1 MIVYRLRASWTQIL
15 QKEFLMSQTST
26 TAAPDRHS
34 LPIIRADYH
43 MHTAFSADSSTPMEE
58 QIQAAVSA
66 GLSAVCF
73 TEHVDLDSPFR
84 NAPENDT
91 EGDFHI
97 DYSRYRETFLRLK
110 EQYAEKIQL
119 LFGLE
124 MGLNTNC
131 ASEIEDYIN
140 AHPELDFVIGSTH
153 SARDRMDPYYDSFFD
168 ASCDPYRDYFETALA
183 NMRTFCR
190 TNVFDSYGH
199 LDYILRCGPRSADG
213 SCKERTS
220 SYLYAQYADL
230 IDPLLKE
237 LISQGKAL
245 ELNTS
250 PLKKGFPETNPGKAI
265 LKRYYELGGRLITIG
280 SDAHVPAAVGYGFDT
295 AAELLTECGFTQYV
309 TYEKR
314 QPIRHEF

>member
-1 MIVYRLRASWTQIL
+1 M
-15 QKEFLMSQTST
+15 
-26 TAAPDRHS
+26 
-34 LPIIRADYH
+34 IIRTDCH
-43 MHTAFSADSSTPMEE
+43 MHTAFSADSPTPMED
-58 QIQAAVSA
+58 QIQAAVAA

-84 NAPENDT
+84 NAPKGDP

-97 DYSRYRETFLRLK
+97 DYPGYLETFLRLK
-110 EQYAEKIQL
+110 GQYQDQIRL

-124 MGLNTNC
+124 MGLNTNYIP
-131 ASEIEDYIN
+131 EITDYIS
-140 AHPELDFVIGSTH
+140 AHPDFDFIIGSTH

-168 ASCDPYRDYFETALA
+168 GPLDPYRDYFETSLA
-183 NMRTFCR
+183 NVRAFCR
-190 TNVFDSYGH
+190 ANVFDSYGH
-199 LDYILRCGPRSADG
+199 LDYILRCGPSSADG

-230 IDPLLKE
+230 IDPILQE
-237 LISQGKAL
+237 LIDAGKAL

-265 LKRYYELGGRLITIG
+265 LKRYYEMGGRLITVG
-280 SDAHVPAAVGYGFDT
+280 SDAHVPAAVGYGLAS
-295 AAELLTECGFTQYV
+295 AAALLKECGFTQYV

-314 QPIRHEF
+314 QPVPHAL